1 MATLEVED
9 ANGQVSKSTTLIRVF
24 LPAEITLD
32 EKRNMAMDR
41 GLLFL
46 YRDAVEDARMDGLNW
61 SKGSPNNL
69 HTVAFSAMSVMA
81 FTDFG
86 FNANTPENLHA
97 YGDLVRRAFALSCG
111 KWAIGYFGY

>member
-1 MATLEVED
+1 
-9 ANGQVSKSTTLIRVF
+9 
-24 LPAEITLD
+24 
-32 EKRNMAMDR
+32 
-41 GLLFL
+41 
-46 YRDAVEDARMDGLNW
+46 MDGLNW

-97 YGDLVRRAFALSCG
+97 YGDLVRRALRFLWKMGNRVLWLLATIRTGSVVDR
-111 KWAIGYFGY
+111 